1 MLLLRTFW
9 PHNSLARRHAGSH
22 NNIYS
27 HTTTHDTQKKQYK
40 EGKWLLRHSFK
51 FHETAVDRFGYFYA
65 CCKWVTVIKIPKEG
79 KTHSKLKKMRSIN
92 LLCTMTN
99 LAKDLLSTASP
110 SLDFRSQLIGIEQA
124 EVSGARSRNKI
135 TPRRQVIG
143 TSKDIPKTYD
153 KVLR

>member
-1 MLLLRTFW
+1 
-9 PHNSLARRHAGSH
+9 
-22 NNIYS
+22 
-27 HTTTHDTQKKQYK
+27 
-40 EGKWLLRHSFK
+40 
-51 FHETAVDRFGYFYA
+51 
-65 CCKWVTVIKIPKEG
+65 
-79 KTHSKLKKMRSIN
+79 
-92 LLCTMTN
+92 MTN

-124 EVSGARSRNKI
+124 EVSGAHSRNKI